1 MTTFFTADQHFGHA
15 NILKY
20 EADARRDERGDTF
33 ASVKHMDDA
42 LVEHWNAVVAPDD
55 TVYALGDFS
64 YKRQTIAE
72 YLPLLNG
79 RITLIVGNHD
89 PYFKRCANGR
99 EAEAR
104 ELAMEAGF
112 ADMHFEHQI
121 EVEGVGLVKLSHF
134 PYAPPD
140 PDDEAFLRYEH
151 LRPTPTGEI
160 LLLHGHIHSQWLTR
174 QYSNMPLMLNV
185 GVDKHNLHPIP
196 EGEVARWF
204 QAMSESSAIGT

>member
-104 ELAMEAGF
+104 ELAVEAGF

-121 EVEGVGLVKLSHF
+121 EVEGVGLVKLHHF
-134 PYAPPD
+134 PYAPPNS
-140 PDDEAFLRYEH
+140 ETEEFLRYEH
-151 LRPTPTGEI
+151 LRPKPTGEA

-174 QYSNMPLMLNV
+174 RYNGFPPMLNV
-185 GVDKHNLHPIP
+185 GVDKHGLQPIS
-196 EGEVARWF
+196 EAEVVAQF
-204 QAMSESSAIGT
+204 VMLSE